1 MHSGNASLACSNTLH
16 GKINATYQLFEKTL
30 DTA

>member
-1 MHSGNASLACSNTLH
+1 LACSNTLH